1 MPVSGS
7 ALEEVK
13 RSWGRAQAALLTK
26 NVGLA
31 ELDAMLFDDFGA
43 LIGAMVEP
51 SDGETDGV
59 SETQAEDADRAAME
73 AIKAARER
81 NSGKV

>member
-1 MPVSGS
+1 MGGS

-26 NVGLA
+26 NVSLT
-31 ELDAMLFDDFGA
+31 ELDGMLFDDFGA

-51 SDGETDGV
+51 SNEEAGGV
-59 SETQAEDADRAAME
+59 SETQAADADNAALE
-73 AIKAARER
+73 AIRAARER
-81 NSGKV
+81 NTRGV